1 MASTIE
7 NWVIFRVKRE
17 ELRVDDTRNSSLL
30 ILNFLV
36 MLSKTKAKLIKS
48 LQVKK
53 YRKQEQSFLVEG
65 KKGVEE
71 LLKSD
76 FQVKTICGTRTFLD
90 NHDLGDIEVIETT
103 QAELEAI
110 GSVESNDSVLAI
122 ATIKENSRPSIGPGE
137 YVIVLDDIRDPGN
150 LGTIIRTADWYGI
163 RHIIASEETADFY
176 NPKVI
181 RSTMGSFC
189 RVNVFYTS
197 LTDFLKDID
206 KPVYGAFLGGSNVH
220 QLKFAPGG
228 LIVVGNESN
237 GISSDVA
244 KLVTQKITIPKYG
257 HAESL
262 NASIATAIILD
273 NLKRQS

>member
-1 MASTIE
+1 MI
-7 NWVIFRVKRE
+7 
-17 ELRVDDTRNSSLL
+17 
-30 ILNFLV
+30 
-36 MLSKTKAKLIKS
+36 SKVRAKFIKS

-65 KKGVEE
+65 RKGVEE
-71 LLKSD
+71 LLRSD
-76 FQVKTICGTRTFLD
+76 FTTTMVFATKEFIDGHKLD
-90 NHDLGDIEVIETT
+90 AVEVTEVTPG
-103 QAELEAI
+103 ELETV

-122 ATIKENSRPSIGPGE
+122 ARIKDNNRPSIGAGE
-137 YVIVLDDIRDPGN
+137 YALVLDDIRDPGN

-197 LTDFLKDID
+197 LDKFLEGHKV
-206 KPVYGAFLGGSNVH
+206 VYGTFLDGVNVH
-220 QLKFAPGG
+220 ELKFAPGG
-228 LIVVGNESN
+228 FIVVGNESN
-237 GISSDVA
+237 GISGAVGRH
-244 KLVTQKITIPKYG
+244 VTQKITIPRFG
-257 HAESL
+257 NAESL

-273 NLKRQS
+273 NLKR